1 MSLTNNTP
9 DLDGVHFKDLRIVA
23 DDATPAVAG
32 QNQIS
37 PKAKSVVVTG
47 VANDANDWVI
57 LPNLADCP
65 DGHRIVMIAS
75 AGANFEVRTPASSN
89 EKINGQDSDG
99 TKELLVTDT
108 TVVLFTKISNS
119 VGWMSNPF
127 TAIGAVATAVVPD

>member
-1 MSLTNNTP
+1 MNTLTP
-9 DLDGVHFKDLRIVA
+9 AQDGVEFIPKRLTA
-23 DDATPAVAG
+23 DAT
-32 QNQIS
+32 QNVLNTI
-37 PKAKSVVVTG
+37 PRLTKSVVVGG
-47 VANDANDWVI
+47 VVTDANDFIV
-57 LPNLADCP
+57 LPNLAECP
-65 DGHRIVMIAS
+65 DGHKIVMLAN

-108 TVVLFTKISNS
+108 TVVHFTKISNT